1 MQELGA
7 LGLLTKLAQ
16 NLAVVEKDKKQERA
30 KMALVVRVSTQQ
42 RLIATLIHAQVGVY
56 LA

>member
-16 NLAVVEKDKKQERA
+16 SLAVVEKDKKQERA

-42 RLIATLIHAQVGVY
+42 RLIATLIHAQVSVY